1 MLSVKVIGVGAA
13 GNKAAIKLVED
24 QVVSRNDIILLNST
38 LKDVQTEYKDIAI
51 QVQGKFQGCG
61 KERGIANEMIMD
73 SLRNNAISLDTI
85 MTEQDRFVIIAT
97 STEGGTGSGMS
108 VVMAKYFKEILG
120 VDVHLFGFTGFEDDA
135 RGLKNT
141 VDWFK
146 ELSPEFMVEAISNK
160 KFLDDSFGNKLKAQ
174 EMANDEFSM
183 RVRTLIGKNIV
194 ESVEQNI
201 DDTDLLKLTTTAGFM
216 TIENIKLGKIKN
228 PKDFNKVLSEGLDNS
243 KSLDVT
249 ASCQRIGVIL
259 NIKNKTKDAVDWSF
273 DVLKQRFGETIEFF
287 THVEDVFDDE
297 ELFVVVSGLDMP
309 VEEIEEVYN
318 EFMARIEKVNKG
330 NDDFF
335 RKSFDTNVGSFDM
348 KRPQSSPE
356 DIAKKRNMFF
366 AKVQKVEPVKT
377 ASGTAQNITVRTPSA
392 KDNY

>member
-1 MLSVKVIGVGAA
+1 MAKKDLSTRQK
-13 GNKAAIKLVED
+13 
-24 QVVSRNDIILLNST
+24 ILLA
-38 LKDVQTEYKDIAI
+38 V
-51 QVQGKFQGCG
+51 
-61 KERGIANEMIMD
+61 
-73 SLRNNAISLDTI
+73 NAAL
-85 MTEQDRFVIIAT
+85 E
-97 STEGGTGSGMS
+97 
-108 VVMAKYFKEILG
+108 
-120 VDVHLFGFTGFEDDA
+120 
-135 RGLKNT
+135 
-141 VDWFK
+141 
-146 ELSPEFMVEAISNK
+146 K
-160 KFLDDSFGNKLKAQ
+160 KA
-174 EMANDEFSM
+174 
-183 RVRTLIGKNIV
+183 KNI
-194 ESVEQNI
+194 
-201 DDTDLLKLTTTAGFM
+201 
-216 TIENIKLGKIKN
+216 
-228 PKDFNKVLSEGLDNS
+228 
-243 KSLDVT
+243 
-249 ASCQRIGVIL
+249 VIL
-259 NIKNKTKDAVDWSF
+259 NIKNKTKDAIDWSF